1 MQNVQ
6 NFVTIINQS
15 GGLLDPFQILW
26 LDPDSDYFVSVDPDP
41 ALKFGSRGVQA
52 PIL

>member
-6 NFVTIINQS
+6 NFVTLNNQS
-15 GGLLDPFQILW
+15 GGLLDPFQIVTGSGLG
-26 LDPDSDYFVSVDPDP
+26 LFVSVDPEP